1 MKLSKEQIE
10 ALYKF
15 TRQHFVEHY
24 DVQTE
29 LVDHLANDIENIWM
43 ENPNLTFEQARD
55 KAFKKF
61 GVFGFM
67 DVVEKK
73 QTQMTKRYFKILF
86 SFMKEWFSLPK
97 VILTLILIF
106 GFYQLQK
113 LNAAY
118 IIYTSIFY
126 LVIILQLVFLFIRT
140 NHLKKKKAKTGKSWM
155 FEQVLLYN
163 GMANICV
170 ILFFFF
176 DFSFSENEFLV
187 MSEFRKIVSTLFITF
202 VVLLGYISLYV
213 IPKRTGEL
221 LAETYP
227 EYKMVK
233 SL

>member
-1 MKLSKEQIE
+1 MKLSKEQIQ

-43 ENPNLTFEQARD
+43 ENPNLTFEKARD

-86 SFMKEWFSLPK
+86 RFMKEWFSLPK

-113 LNAAY
+113 INAAY

-126 LVIILQLVFLFIRT
+126 LVILLQLVFFFIRT
-140 NHLKKKKAKTGKSWM
+140 NHLKKKKEKTGKSWM
-155 FEQVLLYN
+155 FEQVLMYN
-163 GMANICV
+163 GMVNICV

-202 VVLLGYISLYV
+202 VVLLGFISLYV
-213 IPKRTGEL
+213 IPKRTEEL

-227 EYKMVK
+227 EYKIV
-233 SL
+233 